1 MRTRR
6 DFIKTIGAVGGGL
19 ALPIPLFGSPP
30 GAPVEKTATTA
41 SSAAENFAN
50 AFYEALVKGVTG
62 ISPDVQQLLE
72 QGLQAEDSPIGRTM
86 LEAMLANLALARK
99 QNSGV
104 CQSPGI
110 PYVYLRFGP
119 NMADIDYRSIISSAV
134 SRVTNEGYLRPSIV
148 HSLTRKN
155 SGNNSGPGIPTF
167 EFEQD
172 PALDH
177 LQLIV
182 SFKGC
187 GAESANAFR
196 TFTPETMG
204 PNLDGIKRFVLETVI
219 DGGGIPCP
227 PIGLGIGIGG
237 QMHTAAWLSR
247 KAISTRRWDDHN
259 PDPQLDRLE
268 QDFKEAINQLG
279 IGPAGTG
286 GKVTALAVK
295 IGMAYTHT
303 AICPVAVNFHCW
315 TARRFGFNWYRDG
328 KKEVFL

>member
-1 MRTRR
+1 MQG
-6 DFIKTIGAVGGGL
+6 I
-19 ALPIPLFGSPP
+19 S
-30 GAPVEKTATTA
+30 A
-41 SSAAENFAN
+41 SSKAAAESFAKT
-50 AFYEALVKGVTG
+50 FYELLVTGVTG
-62 ISPDVQQLLE
+62 ISPDVQRLLE
-72 QGLQAEDSPIGRTM
+72 EGLQAESSPTGRTM
-86 LEAMLANLALARK
+86 LKAMLANLALARK
-99 QNSGV
+99 QTSGV

-119 NMADIDYRSIISSAV
+119 SMADIDYRSIIGAAV
-134 SRVTNEGYLRPSIV
+134 SRATDEGYLRPSIV

-167 EFEQD
+167 EFDQD

-177 LQLIV
+177 LELMV

-196 TFTPETMG
+196 TFTPEDMG
-204 PNLDGIKRFVLETVI
+204 PNLEGIKRFILETVI

-247 KAISTRRWDDHN
+247 KAISTRKWDDRN

-286 GKVTALAVK
+286 GSITALTVK

-303 AICPVAVNFHCW
+303 AICPVAVK
-315 TARRFGFNWYRDG
+315 RR
-328 KKEVFL
+328 